1 MGFIKRFLSLTA
13 AAVVLA
19 TGFLHAKTAGN
30 PPLPVKP
37 DTLRIL
43 AIGNSFADDG
53 MMWLPSLLEAAG
65 IRNVILGRL
74 YIGGCSLERHCNEYE
89 GKKSDYIY
97 YKSIK
102 NKWKTISK
110 EAPMLQGLADEK
122 WDIISLQ
129 QASGWSGLY
138 TSYEPWLGKL
148 IGIVREHSTKKEA
161 CIVWHQTWA
170 YAKNSTHG
178 HFPNYGND
186 QMKMFTSINEC
197 VEKLRKDYG
206 IEVVIPS
213 GTTIQLLRGTYLND
227 VNELT
232 RDGYHLNEQ
241 FGRYAAACAWF
252 EALIKPVFGI
262 SVKGNPCTLAGTGH
276 QICKRDAK
284 TCQNAAVKASRSFM
298 KASRE

>member
-1 MGFIKRFLSLTA
+1 MSFIKKILSLPLA
-13 AAVVLA
+13 AALLSA
-19 TGFLHAKTAGN
+19 GLLSAKSETKN
-30 PPLPVKP
+30 SLPVKP

-53 MMWLPSLLEAAG
+53 MMWLPELLEAAS

-89 GKKSDYIY
+89 GGKEDYIY
-97 YKSIK
+97 YKSTK
-102 NKWKTISK
+102 NKWETISK
-110 EAPMLQGLADEK
+110 KASMLQGLKDEK

-138 TSYEPWLGKL
+138 TSYTPWLGKL
-148 IGIVREHSTKKEA
+148 IGIVREHSTKKET
-161 CIVWHQTWA
+161 CIVWHQTWS
-170 YAKNSTHG
+170 YARNSTHG
-178 HFPNYGND
+178 QFSNYGKD
-186 QMKMFTSINEC
+186 QIKMFSAINEC
-197 VEKLRKDYG
+197 VGKLRQEHG

-213 GTTIQLLRGTYLND
+213 GTTIQLLRETSLND
-227 VNELT
+227 INEFT

-276 QICKRDAK
+276 QICKSDAK
-284 TCQNAAVKASRSFM
+284 KCQSAAVKAVRSFM
-298 KASRE
+298 QASL